1 MSKSFNTSDYPA
13 LENCLCAAGNLTKNA
28 DIKKYR
34 YWGYGVGFDRH
45 GSFSSPDIGLGKNV
59 IFFGVDMSPS
69 TKIENRKKDILI
81 LGEGPTQG
89 LEHILSAGKMYSYFL
104 QSIRKSSVW
113 ICIIMEQTVICLLMV
128 KKFINSKQK
137 ILRL

>member
-34 YWGYGVGFDRH
+34 YSGYGVGFDRH
-45 GSFSSPDIGLGKNV
+45 GSFSSPNIGLGKNV

-69 TKIENRKKDILI
+69 TKIENRKKGILI
-81 LGEGPTQG
+81 LGEGPTQV

-104 QSIRKSSVW
+104 QSIRKSSV
-113 ICIIMEQTVICLLMV
+113 
-128 KKFINSKQK
+128 
-137 ILRL
+137 